1 MFFEYLY
8 DSQYPTNTNDYA
20 TCNTPICTLMAV
32 GCNSAL
38 NDPNNYI
45 DVVSHNRL
53 EGFDNIRAGYNID
66 ACVVCT
72 DENNNQF

>member
-1 MFFEYLY
+1 
-8 DSQYPTNTNDYA
+8 
-20 TCNTPICTLMAV
+20 MAV